1 MARIELTPSGVL
13 FNEELHEYWLDGKQL
28 SGITEAI
35 KKMLHP
41 ELYQDI
47 PESILK
53 KAAEYGTF
61 VHQQIYDF
69 DHNFVNSGSQEVK
82 DYIQI
87 SKQYNLVHEA
97 SEFTVT
103 DGQHWASNIDK
114 IYRVSDDTVSIGD
127 HQDLR
132 STDTREAGT
141 GKVPAQHLR
150 MDATAAEPKAQNR
163 QAFHYPPS
171 QQDDEE
177 WKSGAYRKHRLSEP
191 CSFLHLRGTA
201 GVLPERHRI
210 HEPLRHPFR
219 HRVRG
224 IAHPRA
230 HRDEGTCGDGTQRHQ
245 ETNLLDHGNHGREDM
260 DH

>member
-127 HQDLR
+127 IKTYGVLTPEKQELAR
-132 STDTREAGT
+132 YQLSTYAWML
-141 GKVPAQHLR
+141 QLH
-150 MDATAAEPKAQNR
+150 
-163 QAFHYPPS
+163 PPS

>member
-13 FNEELHEYWLDGKQL
+13 FNEQLHEYWLDGRQL

-87 SKQYNLVHEA
+87 CKHLEESFWYNYFVL
-97 SEFTVT
+97 
-103 DGQHWASNIDK
+103 SNHLMLLTEK
-114 IYRVSDDTVSIGD
+114 N
-127 HQDLR
+127 R
-132 STDTREAGT
+132 STNN
-141 GKVPAQHLR
+141 VQI
-150 MDATAAEPKAQNR
+150 
-163 QAFHYPPS
+163 S
-171 QQDDEE
+171 
-177 WKSGAYRKHRLSEP
+177 
-191 CSFLHLRGTA
+191 
-201 GVLPERHRI
+201 I
-210 HEPLRHPFR
+210 PFR
-219 HRVRG
+219 PSS
-224 IAHPRA
+224 A
-230 HRDEGTCGDGTQRHQ
+230 
-245 ETNLLDHGNHGREDM
+245 
-260 DH
+260 